1 MTNEIVVHQQPA
13 IRLPQEWEFGA
24 MERLA
29 NYAAQSGLTS
39 LKPAQAIFIILK
51 GYELNISPLQAL
63 ADIHLVN
70 GKPGLSVQLMIS
82 LANRSGML
90 SHFDIPDA
98 DEANKTGRATVSATR
113 KDRPDS
119 PITMTFTVEDAKKA
133 GLWDKSGPWKQY
145 PGQMLVNRA
154 VSMLLRRII
163 PEALSGMYLVEELE
177 NTDHSEPSVTI
188 SETLN
193 ALPAPKAE
201 PHWSEDPKM
210 VKALM
215 KWGADTFGMNE
226 KQINDAIAITDKSMS
241 TMSRDETK
249 AAVLAYA
256 AAWDYADIFSVAES
270 KSMSSSIA
278 ELAVKIS
285 EYAHEM
291 DKLDQNAS

>member
-1 MTNEIVVHQQPA
+1 MTNEIVVHQQAA

-51 GYELNISPLQAL
+51 GYELNISPMQAL

-119 PITMTFTVEDAKKA
+119 PITMTFTVDDAKKA
-133 GLWDKSGPWKQY
+133 GLWDKTGPWKQY

-163 PEALSGMYLVEELE
+163 PEALSGMYLAEELE
-177 NTDHSEPSVTI
+177 NTEHNEPSITI
-188 SETLN
+188 SETLRE
-193 ALPAPKAE
+193 LPAPVVVSAS
-201 PHWSEDPKM
+201 PYLSE
-210 VKALM
+210 
-215 KWGADTFGMNE
+215 T
-226 KQINDAIAITDKSMS
+226 
-241 TMSRDETK
+241 DETRWPAFLKWAHDKFEYTPDDVRAILAHCRSNGSGEWLISGPRDTLMANLLAEACDYDGERITAK
-249 AAVLAYA
+249 AV
-256 AAWDYADIFSVAES
+256 
-270 KSMSSSIA
+270 
-278 ELAVKIS
+278 ELKIS
-285 EYAHEM
+285 EDIERIALSLKIEIPF
-291 DKLDQNAS
+291 